1 MMMMM
6 MMISVTVLVCRLLGS
21 RRKQTMIKFGTNVD
35 LSDEKK
41 WKTQM
46 QELAKLPAFTRVNM
60 SRSSQLSST
69 TAFSCGLTNLFSV
82 VTISLAGLP
91 YKCL

>member
-1 MMMMM
+1 
-6 MMISVTVLVCRLLGS
+6 
-21 RRKQTMIKFGTNVD
+21 MIKFGTNVD

-60 SRSSQLSST
+60 SWPSWQLSTSR
-69 TAFSCGLTNLFSV
+69 FNVSSISLYYFV
-82 VTISLAGLP
+82 VTVGSIGSLGSVP
-91 YKCL
+91 

>member
-1 MMMMM
+1 
-6 MMISVTVLVCRLLGS
+6 
-21 RRKQTMIKFGTNVD
+21 MIKFGTNVD

-60 SRSSQLSST
+60 SWPSRQLSTSS
-69 TAFSCGLTNLFSV
+69 FNVSSISLYYFV
-82 VTISLAGLP
+82 VTVGSIGSLGSVP
-91 YKCL
+91 